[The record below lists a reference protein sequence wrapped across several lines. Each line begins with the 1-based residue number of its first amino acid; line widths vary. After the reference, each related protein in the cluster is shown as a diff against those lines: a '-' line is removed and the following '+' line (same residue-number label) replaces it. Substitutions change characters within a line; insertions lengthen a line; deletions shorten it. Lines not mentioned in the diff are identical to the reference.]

1 MNDFNVLAKSSAAV
15 EWCKNASRHEAAH
28 KHGKP
33 WSYVLIPHTA
43 ILSSA
48 TIKGLVQQYKK

>member
-15 EWCKNASRHEAAH
+15 EWCKNASKHEATH

-43 ILSSA
+43 ILPSA